1 MRAAVGSRSSGF
13 SRASGGL
20 VVATMLA
27 LAACADPLP
36 ASTGRVSSAIL
47 GGQLDPDHAAVMG
60 VTHFVGADKAV
71 ICTGTVVHVQNGS
84 ALLLTASHCLV
95 ALDDALEV
103 KLPVTPLRPA
113 DIKITPSMNMDSDLL
128 LGRAY
133 QAVAVAVPAGYDGHE
148 GNPDDIALVRFV
160 GATPALPQL
169 PTLPT
174 DRPQPQVASPV
185 TLVGFGQ
192 TEQADQ
198 SGVRRSTSKMVGWM
212 NANFI
217 GFDQTDGHGICHGDS
232 GGPVLV
238 TDGDHQAVAAV
249 NSLGSGTAEAPCGRA
264 GTSIRVARAGDLMKT
279 MVGNI
284 PPALDCGSCA
294 SAEQAP
300 GNACAADSSC
310 TGPCADY
317 VACVNGCTDVGCS
330 LGCRAAQ
337 AAGAEQYATL
347 QAAARTCAS
356 DRCKDAC
363 ETGGGCSYVPA
374 GSNQRPGVPGSWILI
389 AALALLAWRRR
400 VDQ

>member
-1 MRAAVGSRSSGF
+1 MGSSGF
-13 SRASGGL
+13 SEASGGL
-20 VVATMLA
+20 VVAAMCA
-27 LAACADPLP
+27 LAACADPLAAP
-36 ASTGRVSSAIL
+36 TGRVSSAIL
-47 GGQLDPDHAAVMG
+47 GGQPDPDHAAVMG
-60 VTHFVGADKAV
+60 VTHLIGADKAV
-71 ICTGTVVHVQNGS
+71 ICTGTVVHVQDGS

-113 DIKITPSMNMDSDLL
+113 DIKITPSLHLDNDLL

-133 QAVAVAVPAGYDGHE
+133 QAVAVAVPASYDGHE

-169 PTLPT
+169 PTLPS
-174 DRPQPQVASPV
+174 DHPQPQVGSPV

-198 SGVRRSTSKMVGWM
+198 AGVRRSTPKTVGWM

-249 NSLGSGTAEAPCGRA
+249 NSLGSGTTEAPCGRA
-264 GTSIRVARAGDLMKT
+264 GTTIRVARAGDLMKQ
-279 MVGNI
+279 MVQAI
-284 PPALDCGSCA
+284 PPALDCASCV

-300 GNACAADSSC
+300 GNACSADSSC
-310 TGPCADY
+310 TGPCAAY
-317 VACVNGCTDVGCS
+317 VACVDGCADLGCAVGCQ
-330 LGCRAAQ
+330 AAN
-337 AAGAEQYATL
+337 AAGAEQYATRR
-347 QAAARTCAS
+347 AASRTCAS

-363 ETGGGCSYVPA
+363 QTSGGCSYVPA
-374 GSNQRPGVPGSWILI
+374 GVGQTRSLDGGWGVI
-389 AALALLAWRRR
+389 AALALLAFARGKKRG
-400 VDQ
+400 QG